1 MERHV
6 GRLPS
11 LPSKEEFKAI
21 AFIVNH
27 LPLKCCLAGVFY
39 LAAIPLAHSAS
50 VSQPLPSATNVLN
63 RVIER
68 ASQVARSVKDET
80 YSYGK
85 RSLVQELN
93 SHGEVI
99 QSTEKKYK
107 VLLIRG
113 WPFSRLVEIQGQQLS
128 ETEMRKEDQKE
139 EEFRKKIAGN
149 DFEKMRE
156 KKEAWIKPELLA
168 RFNFNV
174 ISNAVYANRETV
186 VLEFKPKTGNPEKTL
201 QDRIYNRITGVLWID
216 EQDAEIARL
225 EAHVTEEFS
234 LGWLG
239 MLGSLKTCNLTLE
252 RQKMPEGIWV
262 NARQILLLAGRKILS
277 AMRYRATE
285 ESSGFHHEP

>member
-1 MERHV
+1 MESHV

-68 ASQVARSVKDET
+68 ASQVARSGKDET

>member
-68 ASQVARSVKDET
+68 ASQVARSGNDEI

-85 RSLVQELN
+85 MSLVQELN
-93 SHGEVI
+93 SQGEVI

-113 WPFSRLVEIQGQQLS
+113 WPFSRVVEMQGQQLS
-128 ETEMRKEDQKE
+128 EMEMRKEDQKE
-139 EEFRKKIAGN
+139 EEFRKKVAGR
-149 DFEKMRE
+149 DFQKMRE
-156 KKEAWIKPELLA
+156 KKEAWIKPELLT

-174 ISNAVYANRETV
+174 ISNAVRHNDSTCPVRIDAAAVNDEVHIRVVDRGPGIPAEHRSRVVQPFQRLGDHATEGVGLGLSIAQGFVEAMGGTFALDDTPGGGLTVTV
-186 VLEFKPKTGNPEKTL
+186 VLPQTNGA
-201 QDRIYNRITGVLWID
+201 
-216 EQDAEIARL
+216 AE
-225 EAHVTEEFS
+225 
-234 LGWLG
+234 
-239 MLGSLKTCNLTLE
+239 
-252 RQKMPEGIWV
+252 
-262 NARQILLLAGRKILS
+262 
-277 AMRYRATE
+277 
-285 ESSGFHHEP
+285 